1 MHKSEM
7 CSKFKIVYYSVVG
20 GGGGGGESLINDSE
34 AGTRA

>member
-20 GGGGGGESLINDSE
+20 EGGGGGESLIDDSK
-34 AGTRA
+34 AGPRA